1 MTDPIPP
8 VPMIAVVM
16 TEPPQRHAV
25 DRGSVPGGLTTVDS
39 RGVPGDLGLHSE
51 SPARVLGGQ

>member
-1 MTDPIPP
+1 

-16 TEPPQRHAV
+16 TEPPQRHGL
-25 DRGSVPGGLTTVDS
+25 DRGSVPGDLATVDS
-39 RGVPGDLGLHSE
+39 RGLAGELGIHSE